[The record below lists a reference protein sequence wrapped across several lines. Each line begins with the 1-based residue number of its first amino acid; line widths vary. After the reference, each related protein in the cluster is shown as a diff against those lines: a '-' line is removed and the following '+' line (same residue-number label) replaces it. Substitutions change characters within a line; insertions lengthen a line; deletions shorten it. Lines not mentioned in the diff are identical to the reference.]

1 MFFEVK
7 SHFCFKWC
15 VCIGWQENSP
25 FESSIVCSSDCV
37 LFSQKW
43 VYTQTHPIVSKYLKL
58 VTFPKSNDILSMH
71 FLPMTKIS
79 SITEKWQVHV
89 AIKLVNSYNFH
100 RGDKVGNID
109 NFCHDGIGQIE
120 TNTSHF
126 TKCYLQTFEA
136 QISHYLVTDAVIW
149 PAVASKN
156 FVVSQKYFIGRCAS
170 FFLML

>member
-1 MFFEVK
+1 MIMFFEVK

-43 VYTQTHPIVSKYLKL
+43 VYTQNPSVQNSQKIS
-58 VTFPKSNDILSMH
+58 FSEQ

-79 SITEKWQVHV
+79 SITKKWQVHL
-89 AIKLVNSYNFH
+89 AFKL
-100 RGDKVGNID
+100 
-109 NFCHDGIGQIE
+109 FCHDGIGQIE
-120 TNTSHF
+120 TNTNHF

-149 PAVASKN
+149 PAGASKN

-170 FFLML
+170 FFLM